1 MATPVGTAMKIASAL
16 NELYHC
22 HCVINTQSFFG
33 REGKAVRMYIV
44 KDSYNYG
51 GEHCDKELFRS
62 ASGIYTCLFMRDLLY
77 TMQGK
82 KIVEETNEGYIR
94 VREKRNAD
102 AAIEYMRMKYEPTD
116 IGS

>member
-1 MATPVGTAMKIASAL
+1 MATPMGTALKISTAL
-16 NELYHC
+16 NELYKC

-33 REGKAVRMYIV
+33 REGKAVKMYVV

-62 ASGIYTCLFMRDLLY
+62 ASAIYTCLFMRDLLFA
-77 TMQGK
+77 MQDRELE
-82 KIVEETNEGYIR
+82 EETNEGYIR

-102 AAIEYMRMKYEPTD
+102 ASIEYMKVKY
-116 IGS
+116 GSNNTRL